1 MSSHIWVSLNPVSC
15 DSKSIILFS
24 RLLIS
29 VSMDFFLLLSYF
41 IDSPLTAIFMTSH
54 RTWGFASWFIS
65 FMVFIVFL
73 IKSTYSFSLRWLQFI
88 FQKPFPLL
96 VSNGMRSI
104 RIREWSDLN
113 PGKMFDDLIL
123 PEMTKR
129 SNSLL
134 AISHKQFVQLMH
146 YKKEVPHRLDAGW
159 TLTSPMALNFCQ
171 SDFKQLYLINCS
183 SNWCK
188 AKRERI
194 S

>member
-1 MSSHIWVSLNPVSC
+1 MSSHIWVSLNPVTC

-29 VSMDFFLLLSYF
+29 VSMDFFLLLPYF

-104 RIREWSDLN
+104 IVYVCYFENFLSLTKSTPAIFSDVN
-113 PGKMFDDLIL
+113 DIYSM
-123 PEMTKR
+123 
-129 SNSLL
+129 
-134 AISHKQFVQLMH
+134 
-146 YKKEVPHRLDAGW
+146 YKHCIARYIKYC
-159 TLTSPMALNFCQ
+159 CQ
-171 SDFKQLYLINCS
+171 SIFHFFNQLHIDVLFFTTS
-183 SNWCK
+183 RFDLSNLYSTWY
-188 AKRERI
+188 
-194 S
+194 